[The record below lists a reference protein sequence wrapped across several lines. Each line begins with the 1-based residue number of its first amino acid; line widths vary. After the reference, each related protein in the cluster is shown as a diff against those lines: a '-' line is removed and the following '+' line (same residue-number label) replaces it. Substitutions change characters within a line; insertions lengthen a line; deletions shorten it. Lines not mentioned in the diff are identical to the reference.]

1 MYSYRTTLC
10 LQYDATHIAI
20 AAIFLA
26 AIKLDT
32 KPLNRSKAKNQVER
46 TWYELLETDIE
57 EEALKSTYINCTYN
71 FVCTLENDILAFL
84 LGFIK
89 INIQLNKFIPSF
101 LLFMLISYLLLPI
114 SLPIRYLFSASRSS

>member
-1 MYSYRTTLC
+1 MLSSSTVRSGEFLRTYKCTFLSFPLIHLYSYRTTLC

-57 EEALKSTYINCTYN
+57 EEALKSTYIHFTYN
-71 FVCTLENDILAFL
+71 FVRTFGDF
-84 LGFIK
+84 F
-89 INIQLNKFIPSF
+89 F
-101 LLFMLISYLLLPI
+101 
-114 SLPIRYLFSASRSS
+114 

>member
-1 MYSYRTTLC
+1 

-57 EEALKSTYINCTYN
+57 EEALKGTYLHCMYN
-71 FVCTLENDILAFL
+71 FVCTFGDIFFSVSSMIDEDIYSVEQIYLFL
-84 LGFIK
+84 LTFHVY
-89 INIQLNKFIPSF
+89 F
-101 LLFMLISYLLLPI
+101 LPPTSYL
-114 SLPIRYLFSASRSS
+114 SSY